1 MEITIGLDSSG
12 SVVISKSWERPVE
25 LTDQEEEL
33 VNAILDELGDMAE
46 DVKTSRR
53 SKDYVSLVYG
63 SNDFVRVKA
72 TERAQWISIRISLE
86 DRDLYEDDPLFDAQK
101 NKNRAHWKVNPVSL
115 EDIED
120 LGEVLRNACVDY
132 ED

>member
-101 NKNRAHWKVNPVSL
+101 NKNKAHWKVNPVSL